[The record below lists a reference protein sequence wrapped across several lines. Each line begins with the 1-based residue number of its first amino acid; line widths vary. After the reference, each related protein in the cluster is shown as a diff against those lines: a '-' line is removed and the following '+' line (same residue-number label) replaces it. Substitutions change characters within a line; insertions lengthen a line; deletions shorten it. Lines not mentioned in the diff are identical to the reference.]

1 MIEITTLR
9 PVAIAAVALSITF
22 LFAAKYIAAG
32 VWILFALT
40 IFLVEK
46 VGIDNMTSLNRAEA
60 ILAWIFLLSF
70 ISLSIFQVV
79 KDFAR
84 N

>member
-9 PVAIAAVALSITF
+9 PVAIGAIALGITF
-22 LFAAKYIAAG
+22 LFAANYVAAG

-40 IFLVEK
+40 VFLVEK
-46 VGIDNMTSLNRAEA
+46 VGINNMTSLARADA

-70 ISLSIFQVV
+70 VSLSIFQVA

>member
-9 PVAIAAVALSITF
+9 PIAIGAIALGITF
-22 LFAAKYIAAG
+22 LFAANYVAAG

-40 IFLVEK
+40 IFLIEK
-46 VGIDNMTSLNRAEA
+46 VGIDNMTSLTRAEV

-70 ISLSIFQVV
+70 IGISIFQVV